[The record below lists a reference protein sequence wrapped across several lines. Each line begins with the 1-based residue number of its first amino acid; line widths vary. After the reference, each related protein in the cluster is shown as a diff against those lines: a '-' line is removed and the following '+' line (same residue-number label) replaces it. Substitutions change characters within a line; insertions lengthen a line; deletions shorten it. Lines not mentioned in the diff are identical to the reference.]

1 MKIAVLPI
9 VSSLHDDNRI
19 NKDTMKLLDEIEHL
33 GSDEFVLSNTSN
45 FYDEALSLILVQSGG
60 SEGYF
65 LKMEQELKEPYYL
78 LTYGSNNSLAASM
91 EILTYLKNKDK
102 KAEILHGSAQYIS
115 NRLKEIQSQEITK
128 PVNLGVIGKPSDW
141 LIASDVDYDKCLN
154 KLNINLV
161 DIDIDELVHEYEE
174 VDIKGYEENT
184 VLEFDP
190 KEVNESKK
198 LSKAFEVLTEK
209 YELEGLTVRCFD
221 LLGKIHTTG
230 CLGLSLLNRN
240 RIIGACE
247 GDVPS
252 MLSMYI
258 LNKVSG
264 HPGFMANPSRI
275 NTEQNEIIFA
285 HCTLPIDMAESYDV
299 MTHFES
305 GIGVALRGK
314 MKETD
319 ITIFKLNPN
328 LKDYYVA
335 EGKITENL
343 EECNL
348 CRTQIVIKLDDV
360 KYFLTSP
367 HGNHHII
374 VYGKHK
380 EKITQYMSNL

>member
-9 VSSLHDDNRI
+9 VSRLHDDIRI
-19 NKDTMKLLDEIEHL
+19 NEDTTKLLNEIEAL
-33 GSDEFVLSNTSN
+33 GKYKFVLSNTTN
-45 FYDEALSLILVQSGG
+45 FYNENLSLILVQSGG

-65 LKMEQELKEPYYL
+65 LEMEQELKEPFYL

-102 KAEILHGSAQYIS
+102 KAEILHGSAKYIA
-115 NRLKEIQSQEITK
+115 NRLKEIQSQVIAK

-141 LIASDVDYDKCLN
+141 LIASDVDFSKCLN
-154 KLNINLV
+154 HLNINLI
-161 DIDIDELVHEYEE
+161 DISIDELVDEFTK
-174 VDIKGYEENT
+174 VDITGYEENT
-184 VLEFDP
+184 ILEFDP
-190 KEVNESKK
+190 KEIDESKK
-198 LSKAFEVLTEK
+198 LSKAFEIITK
-209 YELEGLTVRCFD
+209 NYELEGLTVRCFD

-230 CLGLSLLNRN
+230 CLGLSLLNKN
-240 RIIGACE
+240 KTIGACE
-247 GDVPS
+247 GDIPA
-252 MLSMYI
+252 MLSMYL
-258 LNKVSG
+258 LNKITG
-264 HPGFMANPSRI
+264 QPGFQANPSRI
-275 NTEQNEIIFA
+275 NSENNEIVFA

-319 ITIFKLNPN
+319 ITIFKLNAN
-328 LKDYYVA
+328 MKDYYVA

-380 EKITQYMSNL
+380 DKINQYMTNL

>member
-9 VSSLHDDNRI
+9 VSRLHDDIRI
-19 NKDTMKLLDEIEHL
+19 NEDTNKLLSEIQKI
-33 GSDEFVLSNTSN
+33 GSFKFVLSNTSN

-65 LKMEQELKEPYYL
+65 LEMEKVLKEPYYL

-91 EILTYLKNKDK
+91 EILSYLKNKDK
-102 KAEILHGSAQYIS
+102 KAEILHGSAQYIA
-115 NRLKEIQSQEITK
+115 NRLKEILSQEIIK

-141 LIASDVDYDKCLN
+141 LISSDVDYKKCLN
-154 KLNINLV
+154 KLNINLI
-161 DIDIDELVHEYEE
+161 DIDIDELVKEYLR
-174 VDIKGYEENT
+174 VDIRGYEEKT
-184 VLEFDP
+184 ILDFDS
-190 KEVNESKK
+190 KEIDKSKK
-198 LSKAFEVLTEK
+198 LSKALEVLSKK
-209 YELEGLTVRCFD
+209 YELEGLTIRCFD
-221 LLGKIHTTG
+221 LLGKIQTTG

-240 RIIGACE
+240 KKIGTCE
-247 GDVPS
+247 GDIPS
-252 MLSMYI
+252 MLSMYL
-258 LNKVSG
+258 LNKITGQSG
-264 HPGFMANPSRI
+264 FQANPSRI
-275 NTEQNEIIFA
+275 NTDKNEIVFA

-319 ITIFKLNPN
+319 ITIFKLSSN
-328 LKDYYVA
+328 LKDYYVS
-335 EGKITENL
+335 EGLITENL

-380 EKITQYMSNL
+380 DKINKYMNNL

>member
-1 MKIAVLPI
+1 MKISVLPI
-9 VSSLHDDNRI
+9 VSSLHDDIRI
-19 NKDTMKLLDEIEHL
+19 NEDTTTLLHEIETL
-33 GSDEFVLSNTSN
+33 GSYEFVLSNISN
-45 FYDEALSLILVQSGG
+45 FYDQRISLILVQSGG

-65 LKMEQELKEPYYL
+65 LEMEKELKEPFYL

-91 EILTYLKNKDK
+91 EILTYLKNNNK
-102 KAEILHGSAQYIS
+102 KAEILHGSAKYIT
-115 NRLKEIQSQEITK
+115 NRLKEIEDNVIEK

-141 LIASDVDYDKCLN
+141 LISSNVDYKNCKDKF
-154 KLNINLV
+154 NINLI
-161 DIDIDELVHEYEE
+161 DIDIEELVREFNQ
-174 VDIKGYEENT
+174 VDILNYEDKT
-184 VLEFDP
+184 VLDFDS
-190 KEVNESKK
+190 KEVEESKK
-198 LSKAFEVLTEK
+198 LSKAFEIVTKK

-240 RIIGACE
+240 RTIGACE
-247 GDVPS
+247 GDIPA

-258 LNKVSG
+258 LNKVTG
-264 HPGFMANPSRI
+264 QPGFQANPSRI
-275 NTEQNEIIFA
+275 NTDENEIVFA
-285 HCTLPIDMAESYDV
+285 HCTLPIDMAVSYDV

-319 ITIFKLNPN
+319 ITIFKLNAN
-328 LKDYYVA
+328 LKDYYVS

-343 EECNL
+343 EEGNL

-360 KYFLTSP
+360 KYFLTAP

-380 EKITQYMSNL
+380 DNINQYMKNL